1 MVLLTQAGVPL
12 AFASDWPVVPIEP
25 LLGMYTAVHR
35 RSPDMPASQAWQIE
49 GAVTAEQAMKAHTS
63 GAAFACG
70 LEQRVGVLR

>member
-1 MVLLTQAGVPL
+1 MQAGVPL

-35 RSPDMPASQAWQIE
+35 RSPDMPANQAWQMT
-49 GAVTAEQAMKAHTS
+49 GAVTAEQAMVAHTK

-70 LEQRVGVLR
+70 MEQTVGVLK